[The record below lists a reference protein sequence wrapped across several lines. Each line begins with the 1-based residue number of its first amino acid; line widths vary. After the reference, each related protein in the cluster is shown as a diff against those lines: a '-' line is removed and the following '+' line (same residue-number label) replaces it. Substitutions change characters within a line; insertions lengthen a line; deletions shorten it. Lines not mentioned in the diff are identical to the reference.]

1 MNPHREVILMAEL
14 ALHVDTLG
22 EGLRIRSVAVM
33 VLQALHRPGLD
44 VDVGVRQL
52 LQPSRGVLDL
62 ENLTPP

>member
-1 MNPHREVILMAEL
+1 MNPHREVILVAEL

-52 LQPSRGVLDL
+52 LQPS
-62 ENLTPP
+62 